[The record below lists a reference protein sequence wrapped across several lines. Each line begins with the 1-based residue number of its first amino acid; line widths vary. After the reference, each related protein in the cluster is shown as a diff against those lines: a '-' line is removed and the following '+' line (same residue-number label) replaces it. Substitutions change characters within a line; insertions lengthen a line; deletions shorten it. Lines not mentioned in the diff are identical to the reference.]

1 MLGTKSDLFN
11 AASGKMPKRVFTN
24 TDSGGAG
31 TGTTT
36 PQQGTYAEAL
46 SRKGLL
52 SQAFPSLA
60 AQNATSIANTNQPYQ
75 PYVSAVGAPATK
87 TFADVLARTGRTSS
101 GSGKYGGFS
110 NAGDLTT
117 AIGGAAMNVRDV
129 TVPQLRSTARDYY
142 TKLDKG
148 YRQAL
153 GPLTGFTS
161 EYNPGV
167 VSAGNFRIADQLSM
181 PQYAN
186 QRAAIKSFTPTLGS
200 WYTEQAKPA
209 EEYLQTAQQ
218 LEMTPLSQLAAS
230 IATRGYGMDAN
241 LAAGKFAGLDSEYF
255 KRNRDTQYMNQYG
268 VPYDEYTALQKEQED
283 ALNTARDQD
292 EADAL
297 SNIES
302 ITGFSYGALSPIA
315 GQTKIQMYN
324 TLANT
329 YKYKDLNNDSA
340 ETSSNGAGIVAQYR
354 EYISSAQPDK
364 AEELIASIDATP
376 GAEALG
382 LLLRALQNRLV
393 TIPSKASE
401 NAIIWGTPIDQ

>member
-1 MLGTKSDLFN
+1 MLGTKTDLFN

-24 TDSGGAG
+24 TDSGGTGA
-31 TGTTT
+31 GTTT

-52 SQAFPSLA
+52 AQTFPSLA
-60 AQNATSIANTNQPYQ
+60 AENADYKAQTGQLYGPYAT
-75 PYVSAVGAPATK
+75 AVGAPATK

-129 TVPQLRSTARDYY
+129 TVPQLRSAARDYY

-161 EYNPGV
+161 EFNPNV
-167 VSAGNFRIADQLSM
+167 VSPGNFRIADQLSM

-218 LEMTPLSQLAAS
+218 LEMTPLSQLATS

-241 LAAGKFAGLDSEYF
+241 LAAGKFAGLDSEYS
-255 KRNRDTQYMNQYG
+255 KRNRDVKYMNEYG

-283 ALNTARDQD
+283 RLNTAKDQA

-297 SNIES
+297 LNIED
-302 ITGFSYGALSPIA
+302 ITGFSYGALSPIS
-315 GQTKIQMYN
+315 GQTKTQMSDTIDKRYTFTKPDDSTDYN
-324 TLANT
+324 DT
-329 YKYKDLNNDSA
+329 
-340 ETSSNGAGIVAQYR
+340 GAAIIGLYR
-354 EYISSAQPDK
+354 DYISKGDSDN
-364 AEELIASIDATP
+364 AEKLIEEIDARP
-376 GAEALG
+376 GAEAFA
-382 LLLRALQNRLV
+382 LLLKALQNRLV
-393 TIPSKASE
+393 TIPSKSDE
-401 NAIIWGTPIDQ
+401 NAIWGYDSIGP

>member
-1 MLGTKSDLFN
+1 
-11 AASGKMPKRVFTN
+11 
-24 TDSGGAG
+24 
-31 TGTTT
+31 
-36 PQQGTYAEAL
+36 
-46 SRKGLL
+46 
-52 SQAFPSLA
+52 
-60 AQNATSIANTNQPYQ
+60 
-75 PYVSAVGAPATK
+75 
-87 TFADVLARTGRTSS
+87 
-101 GSGKYGGFS
+101 
-110 NAGDLTT
+110 
-117 AIGGAAMNVRDV
+117 MNVRDV
-129 TVPQLRSTARDYY
+129 TVPQLRAAASDYY

-148 YRQAL
+148 YRGAL

-161 EYNPGV
+161 EYNPNV
-167 VSAGNFRIADQLSM
+167 VSPGNFRIADQLSM

-218 LEMTPLSQLAAS
+218 LEMTPLSQLATS

-255 KRNRDTQYMNQYG
+255 KRNRDAEYMGQYG
-268 VPYDEYTALQKEQED
+268 VPYDEYTALQKEKED
-283 ALNTARDQD
+283 ALNTAKDQD

-324 TLANT
+324 TLAGN
-329 YKYKDLNNDSA
+329 YSYKDLNNDSVL
-340 ETSSNGAGIVAQYR
+340 TSSNGAGVVAAYKDFIANAKTD
-354 EYISSAQPDK
+354 EAQK
-364 AEELIASIDATP
+364 LIDSIDTTP
-376 GAEALG
+376 GAESLA
-382 LLLRALQNRLV
+382 LLLKALQNRLV

>member
-1 MLGTKSDLFN
+1 
-11 AASGKMPKRVFTN
+11 MPKRVFTN
-24 TDSGGAG
+24 TDFGG
-31 TGTTT
+31 TGTTTTTT

-52 SQAFPSLA
+52 AQTFPSLA
-60 AQNATSIANTNQPYQ
+60 AENATYKTQTGQLYGPYAT
-75 PYVSAVGAPATK
+75 AVGAPATK

-101 GSGKYGGFS
+101 GSGKYGGFR

-129 TVPQLRSTARDYY
+129 TVPQLRAAASDYY

-148 YRQAL
+148 YRGAL

-161 EYNPGV
+161 EYNPNV
-167 VSAGNFRIADQLSM
+167 VSPGNFRIADQLSM

-218 LEMTPLSQLAAS
+218 LEMTPLSQLATS

-255 KRNRDTQYMNQYG
+255 KRNRDAEYMGQYG
-268 VPYDEYTALQKEQED
+268 VPYDEYTALQKEKED
-283 ALNTARDQD
+283 ALNTAKDQD

-324 TLANT
+324 TLAGN
-329 YKYKDLNNDSA
+329 YSYKDLNNDSVL
-340 ETSSNGAGIVAQYR
+340 TSSNGAGVVAAYKDFIANAKTD
-354 EYISSAQPDK
+354 EAQK
-364 AEELIASIDATP
+364 LIDSIDTTP
-376 GAEALG
+376 GAESLA
-382 LLLRALQNRLV
+382 LLLKALQNRLV